1 MFVDRKGC
9 RLEDMGHV
17 FHSKLVLSLPGVLY
31 STSQLSR
38 MIDNAMPF
46 AGLTIRVARIPFV
59 ASVYF
64 YIPIVPQSSSHS
76 VIVASRRDANH
87 PRC

>member
-9 RLEDMGHV
+9 RLEYMGHV
-17 FHSKLVLSLPGVLY
+17 FHSKFVLSLPGVLY
-31 STSQLSR
+31 STSLLSR
-38 MIDNAMPF
+38 MIDNAMPL

-64 YIPIVPQSSSHS
+64 YIPI
-76 VIVASRRDANH
+76 
-87 PRC
+87 